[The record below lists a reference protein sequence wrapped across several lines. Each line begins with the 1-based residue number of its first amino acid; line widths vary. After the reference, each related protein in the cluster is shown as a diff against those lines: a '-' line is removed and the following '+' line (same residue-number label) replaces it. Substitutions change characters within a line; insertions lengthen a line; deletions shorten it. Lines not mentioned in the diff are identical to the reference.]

1 MNAIYK
7 GVYKMNKHADTSP
20 SYSHSVHG
28 RRAAALIMALMFCIG
43 FMCSCTQNNGNPSD
57 GTDTTEESGSEYG
70 GEAVVGITQEPALFD
85 PHTAVAAGDK
95 EILFNVFEGLV
106 KCSPEGKFEP
116 ALATDYVISDDA
128 ATYTFTIRQNVLFH
142 NGETMTPDDVVYSLS
157 RAAGLDTG
165 TPLVTALSGIA
176 SVEKKGTDKVVVTLK
191 APDAE
196 LIPFFTTAIIP
207 ASVADI
213 GKTPIGTGPF
223 VFDSYTVG
231 QSVVLTKNTKYWQSS
246 LPYLD
251 KVTFKITADMDAAFL
266 ELMSGT
272 IDIFPY
278 LTNDKAQQL
287 TADYN
292 IISGGMNMVQ
302 IFALNNAIK
311 PFDYPLVREAMN
323 YAVDRD
329 ALIEQVTE
337 GYGNVLMTGM
347 SPAMGEYYDASLDNS
362 YTYDVKKAKELLA
375 EAG

>member
-1 MNAIYK
+1 
-7 GVYKMNKHADTSP
+7 
-20 SYSHSVHG
+20 
-28 RRAAALIMALMFCIG
+28 
-43 FMCSCTQNNGNPSD
+43 
-57 GTDTTEESGSEYG
+57 
-70 GEAVVGITQEPALFD
+70 
-85 PHTAVAAGDK
+85 
-95 EILFNVFEGLV
+95 
-106 KCSPEGKFEP
+106 
-116 ALATDYVISDDA
+116 
-128 ATYTFTIRQNVLFH
+128 
-142 NGETMTPDDVVYSLS
+142 MTPDDVVYSLS

-176 SVEKKGTDKVVVTLK
+176 SVEKEGTDKVVVSLK

-292 IISGGMNMVQ
+292 IISGGM
-302 IFALNNAIK
+302 I
-311 PFDYPLVREAMN
+311 PLRTCSMPAPSSMPI
-323 YAVDRD
+323 RPP
-329 ALIEQVTE
+329 VTE
-337 GYGNVLMTGM
+337 MVT
-347 SPAMGEYYDASLDNS
+347 ASIRN
-362 YTYDVKKAKELLA
+362 
-375 EAG
+375 